1 MQDISS
7 ALVGELAAP
16 KKDSYVMD
24 VCAAPGGKS
33 LHIADKLQGTGCV
46 EARDLTYQ
54 KVALIEENAS
64 RMGTV
69 NVKAVQWDATE
80 FDPASENKADLVIAD
95 LPCSGL
101 GIIGRKPDIRY
112 NVTKEQTRELA
123 KLQREILSVVW
134 RYVKPGGTMVFSTCT
149 VDPAENEENVRWI
162 LSQLPF
168 EPVDLTDRI
177 GDALA
182 ETLLEDT
189 RKKGYVQL
197 LPGFYPGDGFFI
209 SVFRRKEE

>member
-1 MQDISS
+1 MRCNFNLASKEEILASLKAQQATAKPVEGFEAMLALSDYDYLESLEAFQKGWIQVQGYQLCFSRRTGCAEKRQLCYGCMCSS
-7 ALVGELAAP
+7 WL
-16 KKDSYVMD
+16 
-24 VCAAPGGKS
+24 GKS

-101 GIIGRKPDIRY
+101 GIIGRKPDIKY
-112 NVTKEQTRELA
+112 HTTEKT
-123 KLQREILSVVW
+123 
-134 RYVKPGGTMVFSTCT
+134 
-149 VDPAENEENVRWI
+149 
-162 LSQLPF
+162 
-168 EPVDLTDRI
+168 
-177 GDALA
+177 
-182 ETLLEDT
+182 
-189 RKKGYVQL
+189 
-197 LPGFYPGDGFFI
+197 
-209 SVFRRKEE
+209 

>member
-1 MQDISS
+1 
-7 ALVGELAAP
+7 
-16 KKDSYVMD
+16 MD

-101 GIIGRKPDIRY
+101 GIIGRKPDIKY
-112 NVTKEQTRELA
+112 HTT
-123 KLQREILSVVW
+123 
-134 RYVKPGGTMVFSTCT
+134 
-149 VDPAENEENVRWI
+149 EENLKRTGKAAKRD
-162 LSQLPF
+162 PF
-168 EPVDLTDRI
+168 CCMEIRKTRRSSDLQH
-177 GDALA
+177 L
-182 ETLLEDT
+182 
-189 RKKGYVQL
+189 YHQ
-197 LPGFYPGDGFFI
+197 
-209 SVFRRKEE
+209 